1 MPGIVLNPLCTSFHS
16 PHINNMRLILLS
28 FFTDEN
34 LRGHRFGHLFMV
46 TQLLSTKPGFDS
58 ERSAFRMYA
67 LNQYATWPLSVLL
80 LQPKMEK
87 ERLEKGQGIN
97 YISAK
102 CLTLY

>member
-1 MPGIVLNPLCTSFHS
+1 MPGIVLNPLRTSFHS

-67 LNQYATWPLSVLL
+67 LNQYATWP
-80 LQPKMEK
+80 QCITITAKNG
-87 ERLEKGQGIN
+87 ERKTGEGSGD
-97 YISAK
+97 
-102 CLTLY
+102 